1 MVTDLPV
8 EVTGAAA
15 EHDATSYLLINL
27 GSELYA
33 IQGTS
38 VREIAR
44 WREAVPVPGA
54 PALLPGII
62 NQRGVV
68 LPVVDMRVLFNFPDT
83 PPDRATRY
91 VIINHDEVDMALLVD
106 SVTDL
111 ITLAASD
118 QEPPPTGL
126 DQQQAHLLQAVAHW
140 ENRLV
145 GLLDPGAIITTLQE
159 RVLK

>member
-1 MVTDLPV
+1 MVTDLPI

-15 EHDATSYLLINL
+15 EHEATSYLLIGL
-27 GSELYA
+27 GDELYA
-33 IQGTS
+33 IRGSS

-54 PALLPGII
+54 PSLLPGII

-68 LPVVDMRVLFNFPDT
+68 LPVVDMRVLLNFPDI

-91 VIINHDEVDMALLVD
+91 VIVNHDEVDMALLVD

-111 ITLAASD
+111 ITLAARD
-118 QEPPPTGL
+118 QEPVPAGL
-126 DQQQAHLLQAVAHW
+126 DQQQTHLLQAIAHW
-140 ENRLV
+140 EGRPV
-145 GLLDPGAIITTLQE
+145 GLLDPGAIVTTLQT
-159 RVLK
+159 RV